1 MVVFCDRLK
10 FCSTAA
16 LNCRTGQNKGR
27 YRKKGALTPT
37 CLVGRIGK
45 GLIWHIFDIIK
56 SLKPHNCMYLNLTL
70 STWQMIMKKTRICP
84 IIGLCFM
91 SNSLVI
97 SCNTSIYWEH
107 WVASRRLKGPL
118 DGKKNAQKF
127 IGFDCNL
134 FKVKGVSREKP
145 SSCNSLHAMSFFFLY
160 PFFGIVMFFKA
171 TLLKT
176 ILNILN
182 FCDSQT
188 FKWNKWLFLH
198 WEVDIR

>member
-1 MVVFCDRLK
+1 MFNSITQLPDWPKQRQILQK
-10 FCSTAA
+10 
-16 LNCRTGQNKGR
+16 RD
-27 YRKKGALTPT
+27 LTPT
-37 CLVGRIGK
+37 RLVDRIRK
-45 GLIWHIFDIIK
+45 GLIWHIFDIIN

-118 DGKKNAQKF
+118 DEKKNAQKF

-134 FKVKGVSREKP
+134 SKVKGVSREKL
-145 SSCNSLHAMSFFFLY
+145 SSCNSLHAMSFFFLN
-160 PFFGIVMFFKA
+160 PFGFFVIVMFFNA
-171 TLLKT
+171 FLLKSKHKY
-176 ILNILN
+176 LGFWSFSDFQMNEY
-182 FCDSQT
+182 F
-188 FKWNKWLFLH
+188 FH
-198 WEVDIR
+198 W